1 MQLKHTF
8 CKPLI
13 RPISTCHDFCINFPS
28 REKDAGHTLQIP
40 EVGVSKV
47 TLISVCW
54 KVDQRMNEAL
64 DFMTLNSAKCYANFL
79 KSLLELNVGL
89 HTFEIRKTYSIL
101 LNGNL
106 TQPAV

>member
-1 MQLKHTF
+1 MQCVTSVKLPDSLENKHKVQLKHTF

-13 RPISTCHDFCINFPS
+13 RPISTSHDFCINFPS

-54 KVDQRMNEAL
+54 KVDQCMNEAL
-64 DFMTLNSAKCYANFL
+64 DFMALDSAK
-79 KSLLELNVGL
+79 
-89 HTFEIRKTYSIL
+89 
-101 LNGNL
+101 
-106 TQPAV
+106 